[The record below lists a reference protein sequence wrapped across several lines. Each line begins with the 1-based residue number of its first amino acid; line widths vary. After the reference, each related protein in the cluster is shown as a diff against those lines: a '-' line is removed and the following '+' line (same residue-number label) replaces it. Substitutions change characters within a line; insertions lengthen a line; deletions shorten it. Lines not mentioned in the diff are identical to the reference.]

1 MDLETTITFLEARDT
16 GKRDLAQLGS
26 GGLASQVHQVKV
38 QGKCWRCRQEGHH
51 GNDKP
56 EVRKKMCKAF
66 STKCTKCDE
75 VGHFAKFCRPPR
87 PAGGKPKGEHVK
99 SQNMGVMHHTIDYLQ
114 KCKDSKLQP
123 YVAALT
129 ADTGAQANILGLNH
143 LNKLGLNIGCLHR
156 SATIMDCT
164 NSSQTEVIGAFL
176 GCIRGNCEITG
187 RTMVHRGMVYVI
199 EGDIITNGT
208 ERFGSDIEGIP
219 KDRTV

>member
-1 MDLETTITFLEARDT
+1 M
-16 GKRDLAQLGS
+16 
-26 GGLASQVHQVKV
+26 
-38 QGKCWRCRQEGHH
+38 
-51 GNDKP
+51 
-56 EVRKKMCKAF
+56 
-66 STKCTKCDE
+66 STKTVSKQYIKSWKKNRINVTLKNEEFDHYLNKYVE
-75 VGHFAKFCRPPR
+75 RKPAPKINVSIKLDIRSYKTHDPPLECKI
-87 PAGGKPKGEHVK
+87 AF
-99 SQNMGVMHHTIDYLQ
+99 DYVR

-123 YVAALT
+123 YVAAST
-129 ADTGAQANILGLNH
+129 ADTGTLANILGLNH

-156 SATIMDCT
+156 SATIMDCA

-199 EGDIITNGT
+199 EGDIITNST